1 MPISL
6 TRATGAIQ
14 ALRKLGGSQLFTM
27 MTETNGYLFKKHVD
41 KASAFEA
48 AKTDHAVKGYF
59 KKLSTVQVTSLAVYK
74 GLSDRQ
80 VDHMVGGPT
89 VKKPQA
95 KHFGVNKPCSS
106 TTSVKIAAGD
116 FAELLAAAIR
126 APGQYLVNADHP
138 NERFLYIVGTPSPY
152 IGRSID
158 EHENKVTAGL
168 DYAALIV
175 VAPTQGNSLVMNM
188 YPCSQ
193 GYFANKTA
201 LV

>member
-14 ALRKLGGSQLFTM
+14 ALQKLGGSQLFTM
-27 MTETNGYLFKKHVD
+27 MTETHGYLFKKHVD

-48 AKTDHAVKGYF
+48 AKSDHAVKGYF
-59 KKLSTVQVTSLAVYK
+59 KKLSTVQVTSLAIYK
-74 GLSDRQ
+74 SLSDRQ
-80 VDHMVGGPT
+80 VGHMVGGP
-89 VKKPQA
+89 KNKPQA
-95 KHFGVNKPCSS
+95 KHFGEKKPCSS
-106 TTSVKIAAGD
+106 TTSTKIATSE
-116 FAELLAAAIR
+116 FANLLAAAIR
-126 APGQYLVNADHP
+126 ATGLYFATADHP
-138 NERFLYIVGTPSPY
+138 DERFLYIVGTPSPY

-168 DYAALIV
+168 DYTALIV
-175 VAPTQGNSLVMNM
+175 VAPAEGNSLVMNM

-193 GYFANKTA
+193 GYFANKTL